1 MLYWKL
7 QFTTP
12 AVWKQEW
19 KQNRLVLVGTHD
31 ICHFFT
37 FWTQNVIYMVTDLNS
52 VFRISHFGGVGRFD
66 RRDQNPTGQCIPEQV
81 TFIQFT
87 CRFQN
92 VKTTDN
98 YKWHTNSKQQLKLQ
112 HCYSQSIKI
121 GQSSKTKSDDV
132 KTYNW
137 SHSDLSRVA
146 CWSLHKHVLWTANLD
161 VFLFHFVFFW
171 ATLKSILFSCVWKL
185 GQWATTFWVHWPSG
199 QNLLFEPLL
208 NQHNQMD
215 IRGGSW
221 H

>member
-1 MLYWKL
+1 ME
-7 QFTTP
+7 T
-12 AVWKQEW
+12 KQTCISCYSWHLSFFHFLNTECDLHG
-19 KQNRLVLVGTHD
+19 NRLKLRFQNQSLRWSGQIWPSGPRQEDHD
-31 ICHFFT
+31 LKCQFI
-37 FWTQNVIYMVTDLNS
+37 WNIK
-52 VFRISHFGGVGRFD
+52 
-66 RRDQNPTGQCIPEQV
+66 NPTGQCIPEQV